1 MFPLVRLIIPFVLG
15 LVGANCL
22 LSYVALPTEVLFPI
36 LCLSACLLVVLEM
49 RKVKLPHTSS
59 AFSIATYLFTFLFA
73 FTLFAYRYQRLAESV
88 PSEGQDIRASVIS
101 LPVEKTNSYEVKVK
115 SEDGTHLLVYLA
127 KEERAKALQLD
138 DQLVLVPKYVNPTAP
153 HLQTDSV
160 FRTYQSYLFY
170 SGTSATCY
178 VPKRNWQTLSAD
190 SSSKSSWSFRSLQQA
205 MHRTYERAGLT
216 GETGAII
223 EAMTIGNRTKLT
235 KQQRQEFG
243 NAGISH
249 ILALS
254 GFHLNTF
261 LVVLNLFL
269 FVLPISIRTRRI
281 VALCALLP
289 IIWLYTAIAGFPPS
303 LVRAA
308 TMASILQVLLV
319 VGREYHLLNTLCLTA
334 ILMLCWNPLQLMN
347 VGFQLSF
354 ASMLGIALI
363 IPVLMEFDEV
373 KEMYKLSFLNTGNLI
388 LRFLI
393 FVVVISLVCTLST
406 FPLVAYYFGQV
417 PLLSL
422 FSNVFATLLAYG
434 IMFFS
439 VLFWLFS
446 FWHGAQTFIAS
457 ILNLLAKGMETLTSF
472 ISSIPHSTLSFR
484 PTIFEVILLYVAIV
498 SLFLYMKKR
507 TARPIIVLLAT
518 IILFSISRIV
528 GNLFTLS

>member
-1 MFPLVRLIIPFVLG
+1 MFPLVRLIIPFILG

-59 AFSIATYLFTFLFA
+59 TFGIATYLFTFLFA

-88 PSEGQDIRASVIS
+88 PSEEQAICASVIS
-101 LPVEKTNSYEVKVK
+101 LPMEKAKSYMVKVK
-115 SEDGTHLLVYLA
+115 SEEGTYLLVYLA

-138 DQLVLVPKYVNPTAP
+138 DPLVLVPKYVNPTAP
-153 HLQTDSV
+153 HLQTDLFSH
-160 FRTYQSYLFY
+160 TYQSYLFY

-178 VPKRNWQTLSAD
+178 VPKRNWQTLSSD
-190 SSSKSSWSFRSLQQA
+190 SSSKSSWSFHSLQQA

-261 LVVLNLFL
+261 LVVLNLFFFL
-269 FVLPISIRTRRI
+269 LPLSIRTRRI
-281 VALCALLP
+281 ATLCTLLP

-319 VGREYHLLNTLCLTA
+319 IGREYHLLNTLCLTA
-334 ILMLCWNPLQLMN
+334 ILMLCWNPLQLMD

-354 ASMLGIALI
+354 ASLLGITLVPI
-363 IPVLMEFDEV
+363 FMNQQLMTEF
-373 KEMYKLSFLNTGNLI
+373 YKNSFKSVWLQV
-388 LRFLI
+388 LRFFLCIILI
-393 FVVVISLVCTLST
+393 TLICILST
-406 FPLVAYYFGQV
+406 LPLVAYYFGQV

-446 FWHGAQTFIAS
+446 FWHGAQTLIAS

-484 PTIFEVILLYVAIV
+484 PTILEAILLYVAII

-518 IILFSISRIV
+518 IIFFSISRIV

>member
-22 LSYVALPTEVLFPI
+22 LSYVALPTEVFFPI

-59 AFSIATYLFTFLFA
+59 AFGIATYLFTFLFA
-73 FTLFAYRYQRLAESV
+73 FTLFAHRYQRLAESV
-88 PSEGQDIRASVIS
+88 PSEEQAIRASVIS
-101 LPVEKTNSYEVKVK
+101 LPVEKTKSYEVKVK

-127 KEERAKALQLD
+127 KEERAKALQMD

-178 VPKRNWQTLSAD
+178 VPKRNWQTLSSD
-190 SSSKSSWSFRSLQQA
+190 SSKSSWSFRSLQQA
-205 MHRTYERAGLT
+205 MHRTYEHAGLT

-289 IIWLYTAIAGFPPS
+289 IIWLYTAIVGFPPS

-319 VGREYHLLNTLCLTA
+319 IGREYHLLNTLCFTA

-363 IPVLMEFDEV
+363 IPILMEFDEV
-373 KEMYKLSFLNTGNLI
+373 KEMYKISFLNTGSLI
-388 LRFLI
+388 LRFLVL
-393 FVVVISLVCTLST
+393 VVVITLVCTLST
-406 FPLVAYYFGQV
+406 LPLVAYYFGQV

-484 PTIFEVILLYVAIV
+484 PTILEVILLYVAIV
-498 SLFLYMKKR
+498 NLFLYIKKR
-507 TARPIIVLLAT
+507 TAQPIIVLLVS